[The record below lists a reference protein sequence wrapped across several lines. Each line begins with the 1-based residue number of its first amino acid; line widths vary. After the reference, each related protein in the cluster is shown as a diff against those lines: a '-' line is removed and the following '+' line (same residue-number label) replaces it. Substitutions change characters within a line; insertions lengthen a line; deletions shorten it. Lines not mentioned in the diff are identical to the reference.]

1 MNAFSNAAKT
11 ASLTH
16 ERFRPMD
23 YYYWIKAVHLVSIIV
38 LIGGMLM
45 NGFLF
50 RNVTP
55 GTPESDRIL
64 GAAVTFNRAFVGTA
78 LGLVWIAGLLLV
90 FALSGIHGAQTGRL
104 NKMRQSPTEP
114 VPAFFR
120 NSGNIT
126 LALVIIVVCLV
137 AIKPF

>member
-1 MNAFSNAAKT
+1 M
-11 ASLTH
+11 
-16 ERFRPMD
+16 E
-23 YYYWIKAVHLVSIIV
+23 YYYWIKAVHLVSIIILV
-38 LIGGMLM
+38 GGMLM

-64 GAAVTFNRAFVGTA
+64 GAAVTFNRAFIGTA
-78 LGLVWIAGLLLV
+78 LGLAWIAGLYLVWDSGYYRDGWFMVKFVLV
-90 FALSGIHGAQTGRL
+90 FILSGIHGAQTGRL
-104 NKMRQSPTEP
+104 SKMRQAPTEP

-120 NSGNIT
+120 NSGHIT
-126 LALVIIVVCLV
+126 LGLVIIVVCLV

>member
-1 MNAFSNAAKT
+1 MEN
-11 ASLTH
+11 
-16 ERFRPMD
+16 
-23 YYYWIKAVHLVSIIV
+23 YYFWIKAVHLISIII

-55 GTPESDRIL
+55 GTPESDRLL

-78 LGLVWIAGLLLV
+78 LGLVWVAGLLLV
-90 FALSGIHGAQTGRL
+90 WLGHWYQDGWFMVKFVLVLALSGIHGAQTGRL

-120 NSGNIT
+120 NSGQIT

-137 AIKPF
+137 AVKPF